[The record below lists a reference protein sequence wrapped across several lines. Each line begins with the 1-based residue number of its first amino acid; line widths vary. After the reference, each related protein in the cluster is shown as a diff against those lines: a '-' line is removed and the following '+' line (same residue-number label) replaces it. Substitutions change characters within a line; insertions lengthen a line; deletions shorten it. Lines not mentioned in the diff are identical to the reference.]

1 MSNTNNSLKGKIN
14 TNTIIGLGLLTA
26 IVVVMQFISMGLRF
40 GTFSI
45 TLTLIPIV
53 VGSAL
58 YGWGSGA
65 WLGFVFGVTVL
76 LTGDANLFLAV
87 NIPGTII
94 TVILKGALA
103 GAAAGFVYKLI
114 SKKNQIVAV
123 IVSAIV
129 APVVNTGIFVL
140 GSYVF
145 FFDYLSGL
153 AEGTNLFVF
162 ILVGLVGINFFIE
175 LGINLVLNPA
185 ILQIIR
191 IGKRTSAEKPNY
203 QDKIKNE
210 GRKMDN
216 NYLAELLFGDIKTTP
231 EDMFAKYPARTLPDK
246 AAVTRFAPS
255 PTGFMHIGGLY
266 AALISMCMARQSD
279 GVFYLRLEDT
289 DKSVK
294 LNTEQMR

>member
-94 TVILKGALA
+94 TVILKGTLA

-114 SKKNQIVAV
+114 SKKNQIAAV
-123 IVSAIV
+123 IVSSHLLLIQEYLYSEAMCSSLIIYLDLQRV
-129 APVVNTGIFVL
+129 QTY
-140 GSYVF
+140 SY
-145 FFDYLSGL
+145 
-153 AEGTNLFVF
+153 LFW
-162 ILVGLVGINFFIE
+162 
-175 LGINLVLNPA
+175 
-185 ILQIIR
+185 
-191 IGKRTSAEKPNY
+191 
-203 QDKIKNE
+203 
-210 GRKMDN
+210 
-216 NYLAELLFGDIKTTP
+216 
-231 EDMFAKYPARTLPDK
+231 
-246 AAVTRFAPS
+246 
-255 PTGFMHIGGLY
+255 
-266 AALISMCMARQSD
+266 
-279 GVFYLRLEDT
+279 
-289 DKSVK
+289 
-294 LNTEQMR
+294 

>member
-1 MSNTNNSLKGKIN
+1 MSNTNNTLKSKFN
-14 TNTIIGLGLLTA
+14 ASTIIGLGLLTA

-65 WLGFVFGVTVL
+65 WLGFVFGVIVL

-87 NIPGTII
+87 NVPGTII
-94 TVILKGALA
+94 TVVLKGTLA
-103 GAAAGFVYKLI
+103 GLCAGLVYKLI
-114 SKKNQIVAV
+114 SKKNQIAAV
-123 IVSAIV
+123 IVSAVV
-129 APVVNTGIFVL
+129 APVVNTGVFVL

-145 FFDYLSGL
+145 FFDYLSEL
-153 AEGTNLFVF
+153 AKGTNLFVF

-191 IGKRTSAEKPNY
+191 IGKKSLHANKEV
-203 QDKIKNE
+203 
-210 GRKMDN
+210 
-216 NYLAELLFGDIKTTP
+216 IKT
-231 EDMFAKYPARTLPDK
+231 K
-246 AAVTRFAPS
+246 
-255 PTGFMHIGGLY
+255 
-266 AALISMCMARQSD
+266 
-279 GVFYLRLEDT
+279 
-289 DKSVK
+289 
-294 LNTEQMR
+294 

>member
-40 GTFSI
+40 GTFSSI

-114 SKKNQIVAV
+114 SKKNQIAAV
-123 IVSAIV
+123 IVSAVV

-191 IGKRTSAEKPNY
+191 IGK
-203 QDKIKNE
+203 KN
-210 GRKMDN
+210 
-216 NYLAELLFGDIKTTP
+216 FGGKNQIIKT
-231 EDMFAKYPARTLPDK
+231 K
-246 AAVTRFAPS
+246 
-255 PTGFMHIGGLY
+255 
-266 AALISMCMARQSD
+266 
-279 GVFYLRLEDT
+279 
-289 DKSVK
+289 
-294 LNTEQMR
+294 

>member
-94 TVILKGALA
+94 TVILKGTLA

-114 SKKNQIVAV
+114 SKKNQIAAV
-123 IVSAIV
+123 IVSAVV
-129 APVVNTGIFVL
+129 APVVN
-140 GSYVF
+140 
-145 FFDYLSGL
+145 
-153 AEGTNLFVF
+153 
-162 ILVGLVGINFFIE
+162 
-175 LGINLVLNPA
+175 
-185 ILQIIR
+185 
-191 IGKRTSAEKPNY
+191 
-203 QDKIKNE
+203 
-210 GRKMDN
+210 
-216 NYLAELLFGDIKTTP
+216 
-231 EDMFAKYPARTLPDK
+231 
-246 AAVTRFAPS
+246 
-255 PTGFMHIGGLY
+255 
-266 AALISMCMARQSD
+266 
-279 GVFYLRLEDT
+279 
-289 DKSVK
+289 
-294 LNTEQMR
+294 